1 MRRLLPL
8 IALISVF
15 VALLLISRA
24 VAGRHYVV
32 RGEPG
37 ELLYV
42 AAFDD
47 FLDEW
52 EQATGRNSHQVVDG
66 TMQIEIESEQQV
78 VWSPAAPRFADFD
91 ATVKAGAVAGPEDN
105 GYGLIYRLS
114 DDRQSFYLFL
124 VSSNG
129 YYKVER
135 YLSGQTPKP
144 LSNWIAS
151 ELVNTGIGATNRL
164 RVVAKDDTFQ
174 FFINDQLAQLCIPN
188 DPEAESTYRG
198 GICIQGEMRDSLTDT
213 SLTSGRLGVVAIT
226 EIGQPDVVAQFDNL
240 VVYSPD

>member
-8 IALISVF
+8 IALFIVF
-15 VALLLISRA
+15 VALLSLSRA
-24 VAGRHYVV
+24 VAGRHFVV
-32 RGEPG
+32 TGQPG

-42 AAFDD
+42 ATFDG

-52 EQATGRNSHQVVDG
+52 EQASGRDSHLVVDG

-78 VWSPAAPRFADFD
+78 IWSPAAPRFADFD
-91 ATVKAGAVAGPEDN
+91 ATLQAGAIAGPEDN

-114 DDRQSFYLFL
+114 DDRESFYMFL
-124 VSSNG
+124 VSSSG
-129 YYKVER
+129 WYKVEQ
-135 YLSGQTPKP
+135 YLSGQKPKP
-144 LSNWIAS
+144 LSNWINS
-151 ELVNTGIGATNRL
+151 PLVNTGIGATNRL
-164 RVVAKDDTFQ
+164 RVVAKGDNFQ

-198 GICIQGEMRDSLTDT
+198 GICIQGEMRDSLTDA
-213 SLTSGRLGVVAIT
+213 SLPTGRLGVVAIT

-240 VVYSPD
+240 VVNSPE